1 MKYLKY
7 FLIFLAVLTLL
18 FIGKGLLTPSISYE
32 CEVTV
37 DKPAAE
43 AWAVMSDETSLPQ
56 WIDGFIRTEH
66 VSGTPN
72 TVGAVSHVYVDENGQ
87 ETMMQETITDLVE
100 HEHMGMAFTMDFM
113 DMDYDMHFK
122 EENGKTH
129 IRTISVT
136 RGNGIFAKSIISFMP
151 SAMKAQ
157 EEANLLNLKK
167 LVEENTKDYFPE
179 PVQLETE

>member
-7 FLIFLAVLTLL
+7 VLLLLAVLVLL
-18 FIGKGLLTPSISYE
+18 FFGKGLLTPSISYE

-43 AWAVMSDETSLPQ
+43 AWAVMSDETSLPK

-66 VSGTPN
+66 VRGTPK

-122 EENGKTH
+122 EENGKTQ
-129 IRTISVT
+129 IRTTSVT
-136 RGNGIFAKSIISFMP
+136 RGNGVFAKSIISFMP

-157 EEANLLNLKK
+157 EEANLQNLKK
-167 LVEENTKDYFPE
+167 LIDNNTKNYFPE
-179 PVQLETE
+179 AIQLDTE